1 MEPSDDDSDGD
12 DDSGVGA
19 GEEGRGTG
27 AGGRGDG
34 GDGGDGGGG
43 AGSSDAG
50 AATVEPRVTE
60 EQGYGRTSHRT
71 QGAPARSP
79 RGRGLGHSGASESAV
94 LPVLPCPCGPFLL
107 QKYPL
112 VDGPCRRAPR
122 MCTGWY
128 RCSSSLRVM
137 GALVVHLSEPMSYQ
151 YSATGCKFAEQRG
164 CTSLS

>member
-79 RGRGLGHSGASESAV
+79 RGRGLGHKGASESAV
-94 LPVLPCPCGPFLL
+94 LPVLPCP
-107 QKYPL
+107 Q
-112 VDGPCRRAPR
+112 DGDSTNRYTLAL
-122 MCTGWY
+122 
-128 RCSSSLRVM
+128 SSRSK
-137 GALVVHLSEPMSYQ
+137 
-151 YSATGCKFAEQRG
+151 TGCPVASTRTPPSPSPQ
-164 CTSLS
+164 T

>member
-60 EQGYGRTSHRT
+60 EQGYARASHRT
-71 QGAPARSP
+71 QGITQQR
-79 RGRGLGHSGASESAV
+79 R
-94 LPVLPCPCGPFLL
+94 
-107 QKYPL
+107 PL
-112 VDGPCRRAPR
+112 MSLRERRRLTNRYTLAL
-122 MCTGWY
+122 
-128 RCSSSLRVM
+128 SSSNKTGYRGVFTNKSVSRPFTAEVKLR
-137 GALVVHLSEPMSYQ
+137 GEKRKSLGSF
-151 YSATGCKFAEQRG
+151 ATSVEAAP
-164 CTSLS
+164 